1 MKKYIALFLLVFTSA
16 VHAQPQDNFVGN
28 WATNEGNI
36 LEIYIKDASYYG
48 KMDNKVVLIQM
59 IKKSDTQL
67 YGGTF
72 YEDELKTEYEAKLKL
87 TDTNTLRMKVMYGLS
102 SQTIIWHRVPSA
114 WENKATKVTVLQ
126 H

>member
-1 MKKYIALFLLVFTSA
+1 MKKYIVLFLLVIGSA
-16 VHAQPQDNFVGN
+16 LYAQPQDNFVGN

-36 LEIYIKDASYYG
+36 LEIYIKDSSYYG

-72 YEDELKTEYEAKLKL
+72 YEDEMKTEYEAKLKL

-102 SQTIIWHRVPSA
+102 SQTIIWHRVPSV
-114 WENKATKVTVLQ
+114 WENKENKVTVLQ